1 MFQRSNMSLDLVT
14 MGEVMGTLRLRGQFG
29 VGNEAGITMSGAE
42 GNVAIAMARLGHNAQ
57 WVGTL
62 GPDTFGEGILRT
74 LRGERVGVDFVE
86 RREEQT
92 GLLVVRGMGSEA
104 KRVDYHRAG
113 SAGCIFSPEQV
124 SAAIAAKPRIVH
136 LTGITPA
143 LSDAAREASF
153 QLLREAKEAGIP
165 ISFDLNY
172 RSRLWSREEATP
184 VLQELATMADIVIG
198 GTEEYEILTTH
209 SDPLKAMDAAYRHGV
224 KQAVW
229 KTDDLARVQTEEGVT
244 ECPNHKVRVVDPI
257 GAGDAFVS
265 GYLSGWLDG
274 LSPYDRLSR
283 AHLIGGLI
291 VASDGDWEAL
301 PLRREL
307 EMFEALP
314 GRSLQS
320 GEVLR

>member
-1 MFQRSNMSLDLVT
+1 MSLDVVT

-42 GNVAIAMARLGHNAQ
+42 GNVAIALARLGHNAQ
-57 WVGTL
+57 WVGSL

-86 RREEQT
+86 RRAEQT
-92 GLLVVRGMGSEA
+92 GLVVVRGIGSEA

-113 SAGCIFSPEQV
+113 SAGSMFSHEQV
-124 SAAIAAKPRIVH
+124 SEAIAAKPKIVH

-143 LSDAAREASF
+143 LSDSARDACF
-153 QLLREAKEAGIP
+153 QMMREAKDAGIM

-172 RSRLWSREEATP
+172 RSRLWTKGEATP
-184 VLQELATMADIVIG
+184 ILQELAMMADIVIG
-198 GTEEYEILTTH
+198 GSEEYEVLTGH
-209 SDPLKAMDAAYRHGV
+209 ADPMMAMDVALQHGA
-224 KQAVW
+224 KQVVW
-229 KTDDLARVQTEEGVT
+229 KTADLARLLTEDGLT
-244 ECPNHKVRVVDPI
+244 ECPNRKVRVVDPI

-265 GYLSGWLDG
+265 GYLSGYLDG
-274 LSPYDRLSR
+274 LEPYARLER
-283 AHLIGGLI
+283 AHTLGGII

-307 EMFEALP
+307 EMLEALP

>member
-1 MFQRSNMSLDLVT
+1 MSLDLVT
-14 MGEVMGTLRLRGQFG
+14 IGEVMGTLRLRGQFG

-42 GNVAIAMARLGHNAQ
+42 GNVSIALARLGHNVQ
-57 WVGTL
+57 WVGSL

-92 GLLVVRGMGSEA
+92 GLVVVRGMGSEA

-113 SAGCIFSPEQV
+113 SAGSHFSQAQIA
-124 SAAIAAKPRIVH
+124 AAIEARPRIVH

-143 LSDAAREASF
+143 LSESAREATF
-153 QLLREAKEAGIP
+153 QMVREAKEAGIK

-184 VLQELATMADIVIG
+184 VLQELASMADIVIG
-198 GTEEYEILTTH
+198 GTTEYEILTTH
-209 SDPLKAMDAAYRHGV
+209 PDPRKAMAAVYKRGV
-224 KQAVW
+224 SEVVW
-229 KTDDLARVQTEEGVT
+229 KTDDLARVQTNEGVI
-244 ECPNHKVRVVDPI
+244 ECPNRKVRVVDPI

-265 GYLSGWLDG
+265 GYLSAWLDG
-274 LSPYDRLSR
+274 LGPYDRLAR
-283 AHLIGGLI
+283 AHMLGGLI

-307 EMFEALP
+307 EMLEALP